1 MQKGQTINLMAL
13 RLLGEF
19 AVIIVGVLVAL
30 AADRWNQARLAT
42 DTELLYLDRL
52 AADVRADSVE
62 AAKAL
67 DLIPE
72 ARAARDS
79 LLRAVDREA
88 ALPQDLASAV
98 FRAWGTVRLPP
109 PTTWGELTSSGAAIV
124 ISDVDLRQSLSEY
137 YAARTEAEYY
147 LASAELR
154 GRYPF
159 VTAMYPIGLLEQ
171 PVRADA
177 PRRFVEWPG
186 IRDHLIALGGHYYL
200 MGVRLPMLVDEAA
213 TVLHEIDRVTTR
225 MTR

>member
-1 MQKGQTINLMAL
+1 MRKQQGINLIAL

-19 AVIIVGVLVAL
+19 AVIVVGVLVAL

-42 DTELLYLDRL
+42 DTELVYLDRL

-62 AAKAL
+62 AATAL
-67 DLIPE
+67 ERIPT
-72 ARAARDS
+72 ALAARDS
-79 LLRAVDREA
+79 LLRAVDRQA
-88 ALPQDLASAV
+88 ALPPDLASAV
-98 FRAWGTVRLPP
+98 FRAWETVRLPP

-124 ISDVDLRQSLSEY
+124 ISDVDLRRGLSEY
-137 YAARTEAEYY
+137 YAARTEAAYY

-159 VTAMYPIGLLEQ
+159 VTAMYPIGLMEQ
-171 PVRADA
+171 PGRADA

-186 IRDHLIALGGHYYL
+186 IRDHLIGLGGHYYL
-200 MGVRLPMLVDEAA
+200 MGVRLPMLIAETA
-213 TVLHEIDRVTTR
+213 TVLYEIDRVTTR

>member
-1 MQKGQTINLMAL
+1 MVV

-30 AADRWNQARLAT
+30 AADRWNQARLAA

-52 AADVRADSVE
+52 AADVRADSAE
-62 AAKAL
+62 AATAL
-67 DLIPE
+67 ERIPT
-72 ARAARDS
+72 ARTARDS

-88 ALPQDLASAV
+88 ALPQDLAGAV

-109 PTTWGELTSSGAAIV
+109 PTTWDELTSSGAATV
-124 ISDVDLRQSLSEY
+124 ISDMDLRRRLSEY

-159 VTAMYPIGLLEQ
+159 VTAVYPIGLLEQ
-171 PVRADA
+171 PEREDA

-186 IRDHLIALGGHYYL
+186 IRDDLIALGGHYYL
-200 MGVRLPMLVDEAA
+200 MGVRLPILIDEAA
-213 TVLHEIDRVTTR
+213 TVLREIGRASTR

>member
-1 MQKGQTINLMAL
+1 MAL

-42 DTELLYLDRL
+42 DTELVYLDRL

-62 AAKAL
+62 AATAL
-67 DLIPE
+67 GRIPT

-79 LLRAVDREA
+79 LLRAVDRQA

-98 FRAWGTVRLPP
+98 FRAWETVRLPP
-109 PTTWGELTSSGAAIV
+109 STTWGELTSSGAAIV
-124 ISDVDLRQSLSEY
+124 ISDVDLRRRLSEY

-159 VTAMYPIGLLEQ
+159 VTAMYPCGCRAEVCGVARHSRSLDSAWRALLSHGS
-171 PVRADA
+171 PTAD
-177 PRRFVEWPG
+177 PNRRSRYRP
-186 IRDHLIALGGHYYL
+186 
-200 MGVRLPMLVDEAA
+200 
-213 TVLHEIDRVTTR
+213 T
-225 MTR
+225 